1 MDLMFLESR
10 CKNTT
15 FISIFALLNPD
26 EMKFK
31 LFLLTIVLLVTAQGF
46 AQIPTDSDLSKYI
59 VLGKYGTYYDQRVLL
74 FESMPTSTSDII
86 FLGNSITDGAE
97 WSEIFQN
104 PNCKNRGIS
113 GDIIP
118 GVLNRLRTVTE
129 GQPAMVFLMI
139 GTNDMAQ
146 GADNDSIARGVR
158 TIVQRIK
165 AESPNT
171 HIVVQSILPVNDCY
185 GMYSSHTKRWQDVAV
200 INKMLRTVAIEEGVD
215 YLDLYH
221 DFIIDEEGK
230 LDPHYSNDGLH
241 LNGNGYALWKK
252 IIEETYGTFPRPVY
266 QSSKM
271 PVWLNSGMGLNAVR
285 FYDQGASP
293 LHYWGIG
300 ANIHA
305 GVSVAFDESL
315 VSYNLRGLGNIA
327 WSDATSQA
335 YDFGIELGIEY
346 LYRFYDADHLHL
358 WVGGAINEDFAIN
371 YSPQLMNAALG
382 QSFFF
387 HLNADGMV
395 QYDFANHHG
404 AHNWCTAYAKIS
416 LPVLGVAGRPGF
428 AYIDNYTESLV
439 SSENNPNNRET
450 LSIPF
455 PGVGTDIGLYL
466 NLLNNNKIGF
476 SYRWDYLTTRH
487 QGTYRFDHA
496 THSLN
501 LTYMFNVN

>member
-1 MDLMFLESR
+1 
-10 CKNTT
+10 
-15 FISIFALLNPD
+15 
-26 EMKFK
+26 MKFK
-31 LFLLTIVLLVTAQGF
+31 LFLLSTVLLLATRGF
-46 AQIPTDSDLSKYI
+46 AQIPMNIDSTKYI

-118 GVLNRLRTVTE
+118 GVLNRLSLVTE
-129 GQPAMVFLMI
+129 GQPTMVFLMI

-165 AESPNT
+165 AESPDT

-185 GMYSSHTKRWQDVAV
+185 RMYSGHTKRWKDVAI
-200 INKMLRTVAIEEGVD
+200 INRMLRTMAIEEGVD

-221 DFIIDEEGK
+221 PFVNEEGK
-230 LDPHYSNDGLH
+230 LDRYYSNDGLH
-241 LNGNGYALWKK
+241 LNGKGYKLWKG
-252 IIEETYGTFPRPVY
+252 IIEENYGTFPRPVY
-266 QSSKM
+266 QSSKI
-271 PVWLNSGMGLNAVR
+271 PVWLNSSTGFNAVH

-293 LHYWGIG
+293 LYYWGIG
-300 ANIHA
+300 ANIHT
-305 GVSVAFDESL
+305 GVSVAFDESFI
-315 VSYNLRGLGNIA
+315 SYNLRGLGNIA
-327 WSDATSQA
+327 WSDASSQA
-335 YDFGIELGIEY
+335 YDFGIELGVEY
-346 LYRFYDADHLHL
+346 LYRFYDIDNLHL

-387 HLNADGMV
+387 NLNADGMV

-404 AHNWCTAYAKIS
+404 AHNWCTAYAKLS
-416 LPVLGVAGRPGF
+416 LPVLGVTSRPGF

-439 SSENNPNNRET
+439 SSENNLKNRET

-455 PGVGTDIGLYL
+455 PGVSIDIGLYL
-466 NLLNNNKIGF
+466 NLLNNNKIGL

-501 LTYMFNVN
+501 LTYMFNIN